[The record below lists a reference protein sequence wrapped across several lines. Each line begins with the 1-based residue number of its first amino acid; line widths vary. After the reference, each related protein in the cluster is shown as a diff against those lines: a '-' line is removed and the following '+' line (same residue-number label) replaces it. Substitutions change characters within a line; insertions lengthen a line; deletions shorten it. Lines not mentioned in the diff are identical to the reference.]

1 LLFRQK
7 HRVALH
13 MRNEDVAAAAARP
26 SLPAPGSRDGASVQ
40 LVCLA
45 LVLALVA
52 LACRIV
58 SIW

>member
-1 LLFRQK
+1 
-7 HRVALH
+7 
-13 MRNEDVAAAAARP
+13 MRKENMAAAAARP
-26 SLPAPGSRDGASVQ
+26 SLPAPDSRDGASVQ

-45 LVLALVA
+45 LVLALIA

>member
-1 LLFRQK
+1 M
-7 HRVALH
+7 ALH
-13 MRNEDVAAAAARP
+13 MRKEDAAAAGPA
-26 SLPAPGSRDGASVQ
+26 SLAPGNRDSASVQ

-52 LACRIV
+52 LTCRIV

>member
-1 LLFRQK
+1 MFRRK
-7 HRVALH
+7 HRMALH
-13 MRNEDVAAAAARP
+13 MRKEDAAAAAG
-26 SLPAPGSRDGASVQ
+26 PASRAPDSRDSASVQ

>member
-1 LLFRQK
+1 
-7 HRVALH
+7 
-13 MRNEDVAAAAARP
+13 MRKQDAAATAAR
-26 SLPAPGSRDGASVQ
+26 SALPAPRSRDGASVQ

-52 LACRIV
+52 LACRIL

>member
-1 LLFRQK
+1 M
-7 HRVALH
+7 ALH
-13 MRNEDVAAAAARP
+13 MRKEDAAAAGPAPR
-26 SLPAPGSRDGASVQ
+26 APGSRDGASVQ

>member
-1 LLFRQK
+1 
-7 HRVALH
+7 
-13 MRNEDVAAAAARP
+13 MRKENVAAAATRSP
-26 SLPAPGSRDGASVQ
+26 LPAPGSRDSASVQ

-45 LVLALVA
+45 LILALVA

>member
-1 LLFRQK
+1 
-7 HRVALH
+7 
-13 MRNEDVAAAAARP
+13 MRKEDAAAAAARSA
-26 SLPAPGSRDGASVQ
+26 SLAPGSRDDASVQ

-52 LACRIV
+52 LGCRIV

>member
-1 LLFRQK
+1 
-7 HRVALH
+7 
-13 MRNEDVAAAAARP
+13 MRKENAAAARP
-26 SLPAPGSRDGASVQ
+26 ALLAPGSRDDASVQ

-45 LVLALVA
+45 LVLALIA

>member
-1 LLFRQK
+1 M
-7 HRVALH
+7 ALH
-13 MRNEDVAAAAARP
+13 MRKEDAAATAG
-26 SLPAPGSRDGASVQ
+26 PASRAPDSRDSASVQ

>member
-1 LLFRQK
+1 
-7 HRVALH
+7 
-13 MRNEDVAAAAARP
+13 MRKEDAAEAGPA
-26 SLPAPGSRDGASVQ
+26 SLAPLNRDSACVQ

>member
-1 LLFRQK
+1 
-7 HRVALH
+7 
-13 MRNEDVAAAAARP
+13 MRKENVAAAAARS
-26 SLPAPGSRDGASVQ
+26 SLPAPGSRDSASVQ

-45 LVLALVA
+45 LILALVA